1 MDEKVL
7 LDRYIKQ
14 VIEQG
19 NYTELDRNYLYNRIL
34 NLVGEGVE
42 KLTTTK
48 NEIIDL
54 KDELVEYAVQHGK
67 VGETLNEQDCLG
79 AELMNFISP
88 LPSKVNQD
96 YCQIYQQNSPETTI
110 KTIYDL
116 SMRTDYITIT
126 A

>member
-1 MDEKVL
+1 MDDKLL
-7 LDRYIKQ
+7 LDTFIKQ

-34 NLVGEGVE
+34 ILVGEGVE

-54 KDELVEYAVQHGK
+54 KNELVEYAVQHGK
-67 VGETLNEQDCLG
+67 VGETLNEQYCLG
-79 AELMNFISP
+79 AELMNFITP

-96 YCQIYQQNSPETTI
+96 FWQTYQQKSPEEAI
-110 KTIYDL
+110 QIF
-116 SMRTDYITIT
+116 MI
-126 A
+126 

>member
-1 MDEKVL
+1 MDDKLL
-7 LDRYIKQ
+7 LDTFIKQ

-79 AELMNFISP
+79 AELMNFITP
-88 LPSKVNQD
+88 LPSKGNQD
-96 YCQIYQQNSPETTI
+96 FLANLPTKFTRRSYSEF
-110 KTIYDL
+110 L
-116 SMRTDYITIT
+116 
-126 A
+126 